1 MRHAR
6 QSSRKTGRILYS
18 WGIDAMRLVLRM
30 NRPDHERSESIAFV
44 SKPVTIAGDVA
55 RYIVL
60 DICQH
65 SNTYAAI
72 SSFNPKAR

>member
-1 MRHAR
+1 MK
-6 QSSRKTGRILYS
+6 RKYRVRIEAGY
-18 WGIDAMRLVLRM
+18 
-30 NRPDHERSESIAFV
+30 IA
-44 SKPVTIAGDVA
+44 SNVA

-60 DICQH
+60 GICQH